1 MSWGTYYKYDGYLS
15 RIGKHEL
22 DLKVEECNE
31 TVARIFREIL
41 AYMAMTPPVYAKYS
55 NGEEYPWAEQ
65 VASLACQYQE
75 ELEEAIA
82 LRTRIYD
89 CQETLAEHPEEVTEG

>member
-15 RIGKHEL
+15 RIGKNEL
-22 DLKVEECNE
+22 DLKIEECNE
-31 TVARIFREIL
+31 TVARVFREIL
-41 AYMAMTPPVYAKYS
+41 AYMAMTPPVYAKDCG
-55 NGEEYPWAEQ
+55 GEEYPWAEHIANQ
-65 VASLACQYQE
+65 VRQYQE

-82 LRTRIYD
+82 LRARIYD